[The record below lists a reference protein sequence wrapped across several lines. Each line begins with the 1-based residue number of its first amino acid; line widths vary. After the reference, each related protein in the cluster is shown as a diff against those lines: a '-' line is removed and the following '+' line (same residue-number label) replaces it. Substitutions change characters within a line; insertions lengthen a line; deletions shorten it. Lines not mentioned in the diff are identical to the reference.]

1 MDFNLTNL
9 FEKQISLKYLA
20 YFIGAYFGV
29 KFGSFILHIAIK
41 KIKILIQKK
50 KVRNFI
56 QKRNLDLKNLQ
67 IPTPNLSQDVLEKV
81 LNSDITQLKK
91 MLEAKTITSEDL
103 VNIFS
108 KRVQQHGID
117 FGIVT
122 HLKYEEAIKAA
133 KECDKLRIENS
144 PLCQLPL
151 FGIPISMKETFDEKG
166 YPATIGSI
174 FRLDNIPKEDGFCV
188 KLLKSGGAIPFLR
201 TNVPQAA
208 MIYESVN
215 DVYGRVLNPWDKT
228 KYAGGSSGG
237 EGAAVAARMS
247 PGGMGSDIGGSIRIP
262 AAMCGVYGFKPT
274 AQRTIMSGHTFYS
287 KAFNGQKTVLCAS
300 GPISKSVDDLIL
312 FFRQLSDPQYLQKFK
327 LHERDPFFP
336 TQQINEAEL
345 SNSKKQRR
353 FGYFKTLESFDCTLA
368 NQRAVEI
375 SVEKLRAQGHQLVE
389 INLPDVDSI
398 KNGFIQFLLSDE
410 FEGIYDLLSKED
422 TVKEYLMIDIFAKT
436 PPVIKRILSVLF
448 YMLGEKSFAELLPQT
463 NRLKVEEL
471 NKLQYKIG
479 QLQLNYLRLFDDHEI
494 EAIICPSF
502 GAPALPHSSSLDSAP
517 VSLYTFIWNYL
528 NFPCGVLPVT
538 KVLKEEQHF
547 NNSRIK
553 ELPAKRVDFYMKQN
567 TEGLPINVQV
577 VAPPFKEETCLNV
590 MKILDD
596 QIQFYKHNSYP
607 EIK

>member
-1 MDFNLTNL
+1 MDFNLSNL
-9 FEKQISLKYLA
+9 LEKQISMKYVA
-20 YFIGAYFGV
+20 YFVGACLGV
-29 KFGSFILHIAIK
+29 KLGAFILRSAIK
-41 KIKILIQKK
+41 KVKILIQKRKVK
-50 KVRNFI
+50 KFI
-56 QKRNLDLKNLQ
+56 QKRNQDLKNLQ
-67 IPTPNLSQDVLEKV
+67 IPATNLSQDVIDKV
-81 LNSDITQLKK
+81 LNGDITQLKK
-91 MLEAKTITSEDL
+91 MLEAKTVTSEDL

-108 KRVQQHGID
+108 KRVQQHGIEY
-117 FGIVT
+117 GVVT
-122 HLKYEEAIKAA
+122 HLKYEEAIQAA
-133 KECDKLRIENS
+133 KECDKLRKENS

-174 FRLDNIPKEDGFCV
+174 FRLDYIPSEDGFCV

-300 GPISKSVDDLIL
+300 GPICKSVDDLIL

-336 TQQINEAEL
+336 TQQINESEL
-345 SNSKKQRR
+345 SNNKKQRR
-353 FGYFKTLESFDCTLA
+353 FGYFKTLKSFDCTLA

-375 SVEKLRAQGHQLVE
+375 AVDKLRAQGHQLVE

-410 FEGIYDLLSKED
+410 FEGIYDLLSKEA
-422 TVKEYLMIDIFAKT
+422 TVKEYIMIDIFAQT
-436 PPVIKRILSVLF
+436 PPLMKRILSVLF

-463 NRLKVEEL
+463 NRLRVEEL
-471 NKLQYKIG
+471 NRLQYKIG
-479 QLQLNYLRLFDDHEI
+479 QLQLDYLRLFDDHEI

-502 GAPALPHSSSLDSAP
+502 GAPALPHSSSIDSTP
-517 VSLYTFIWNYL
+517 VCLYTFIWNYL

-567 TEGLPINVQV
+567 TEGLPVNVQV

-590 MKILDD
+590 MKMLDD
-596 QIQFYKHNSYP
+596 QIQFYKHNSFP
-607 EIK
+607 ELK